1 MKTSFAQMSKWKYP
15 FYILLHP
22 FTGFQ
27 ELKYNK
33 KGSVGYAA
41 VFVFLWYAMEVTSR
55 VMTDFAFNEYRPEKL
70 DIRMIALM
78 TIAVFIIAVISNWC
92 FSTFMDGKGALKDI
106 FIAGAYCLIPL
117 IITTVLSTVFSWVL
131 VGEESAFVNALTLI
145 GQLWTAFLIVAAVTE
160 VHDFN
165 PGQTVVM
172 IALTL
177 LGMLIML
184 FLGFLVYSL
193 VQQVIMFV
201 VNFSYELIYRITMR

>member
-1 MKTSFAQMSKWKYP
+1 
-15 FYILLHP
+15 
-22 FTGFQ
+22 
-27 ELKYNK
+27 
-33 KGSVGYAA
+33 
-41 VFVFLWYAMEVTSR
+41 
-55 VMTDFAFNEYRPEKL
+55 
-70 DIRMIALM
+70 MIALM

>member
-1 MKTSFAQMSKWKYP
+1 MKASFAEMSKWKYP

-33 KGSVGYAA
+33 KGSLPYAILL
-41 VFVFLWYAMEVTSR
+41 VFLWYAFEVTSK
-55 VMTDFAFNEYRPEKL
+55 VMTDFAFNNNRPESL
-70 DIRMIALM
+70 DIRIIALT

-92 FSTFMDGKGALKDI
+92 FSTFMDGKGTLKDI
-106 FIAGAYCLIPL
+106 FIAGAYCLIPV
-117 IITTVLSTVFSWVL
+117 IITTALAMIFSWALVL
-131 VGEESAFVNALTLI
+131 DEAAFVNALLLI
-145 GQLWTAFLIVAAVTE
+145 GQLWTAFLIIAAVTE

-165 PGQTVVM
+165 PGQTVAM
-172 IALTL
+172 IGLTL

-201 VNFSYELIYRITMR
+201 VNFSYELMYRITMK

>member
-1 MKTSFAQMSKWKYP
+1 MKTSFAEMSKWKYP

-33 KGSVGYAA
+33 KGSLPYAA
-41 VFVFLWYAMEVTSR
+41 IWVFLWYAIEVTSK
-55 VMTDFAFNEYRPEKL
+55 VMTDFAFNDNRPEKL
-70 DIRMIALM
+70 DIRIVALT

-92 FSTFMDGKGALKDI
+92 FSTFMDGKGSLKDI
-106 FIAGAYCLIPL
+106 FIAGGYCLIPV
-117 IITTVLSTVFSWVL
+117 IITTALAMIFSWALVL
-131 VGEESAFVNALTLI
+131 DESAFVNALLLI
-145 GQLWTAFLIVAAVTE
+145 GQLWTAFLIIAAVTE

-165 PGQTVVM
+165 PGQTVAM
-172 IALTL
+172 IGLTI

-201 VNFSYELIYRITMR
+201 VNFSYELMYRITMR